1 MITAI
6 IFIIVL
12 AVLILVHEFGHFIVA
27 KRAGMRVDEF
37 GFGFPPRI
45 WGIKKGETIYSINA
59 IPFGGF
65 VKIFGED
72 GEAKDNPGS
81 FSSKPAHKRFN
92 VVAAGVVMNFLLA
105 AFLLMFSNFMGLRIG
120 IADDQSIPA
129 EVRDLQVQI
138 IQVAKNSPAD
148 VAGLRLLDEIKGFR
162 LPDGTVKNTSA
173 TKDVQDTALAYS
185 GQTVTVLIKRGGQNL
200 EKDVQFRKDPPQGQG
215 AMGVALASTGL
226 VSYPW
231 YESIWRGVYNAV
243 IGTFNIIIG
252 FYLLFKTLIFN
263 GTLIGDVSGPIG
275 IATLTGQAA
284 RISVSYLIQ
293 FVALISLNLAV
304 LNFIPFPA
312 LDGGRAVLLGI
323 EKLRG
328 KALAKKT
335 EGLINSVG
343 FSLLIALM
351 IYVTIKD
358 IANL

>member
-27 KRAGMRVDEF
+27 KRAGMKVEEF

-45 WGIKKGETIYSINA
+45 WGVKREETIYSINA

-72 GEAKDNPGS
+72 GESRDNPKS
-81 FSSKPAHKRFN
+81 FSSKPIHKRFN
-92 VVAAGVVMNFLLA
+92 VIAAGVVMNFLLA
-105 AFLLMFSNFMGLRIG
+105 AFLLMLSNFMGLRIG
-120 IADDQSIPA
+120 IVEGQPVPA
-129 EVRDLQVQI
+129 NVRDTQVQI
-138 IQVAKNSPAD
+138 IQVVQGSPAAS
-148 VAGLRLLDEIKGFR
+148 AGLKLLDQITGFK
-162 LPDGTVKNTSA
+162 LPDGNIKAISE
-173 TKDVQDTALAYS
+173 TKDVQEIASNYG
-185 GQTVTVLIKRGGQNL
+185 GQKATILIKRGNQTL
-200 EKDVQFRKDPPQGQG
+200 EKEIEFRKNPPQGQG
-215 AMGVALASTGL
+215 AMGIVLAMTGE

-231 YESIWRGVYNAV
+231 YEAVWRGVYNAV
-243 IGTFNIIIG
+243 IATFNIIIG
-252 FYLLFKTLIFN
+252 FYLLFKTLILN
-263 GTLIGDVSGPIG
+263 GSLMAEVSGPIG

-284 RISVSYLIQ
+284 RISFSYLIQ

-328 KALAKKT
+328 KPLAKKA
-335 EGLINSVG
+335 EGLINSIG
-343 FSLLIALM
+343 FSLLITLM

-358 IANL
+358 IINL

>member
-1 MITAI
+1 MITAV

-12 AVLILVHEFGHFIVA
+12 AILILVHELGHFIMA

-45 WGIKKGETIYSINA
+45 WGIKRGETIYSINA

-65 VKIFGED
+65 VKIYGED
-72 GEAKDNPGS
+72 GEEKDSPKS
-81 FSSKPAHKRFN
+81 FSSKPIWQRFK

-105 AFLLMFSNFMGLRIG
+105 AVLLMFSNFLGLRIG
-120 IADDQSIPA
+120 VVDDENIPK
-129 EVRDLQVQI
+129 EIENIQVQI
-138 IQVAKNSPAD
+138 IQVAKDSPAD
-148 VAGLRLLDEIKGFR
+148 MAGLRLLDEIKGFK
-162 LPDGTVKNTSA
+162 LPDGTVKTVSI
-173 TKDVQDTALAYS
+173 TKDVQVTALAYS
-185 GQTVTVLIKRGGQNL
+185 GETATILIKRGNQNL
-200 EKDVQFRKDPPQGQG
+200 EKDIQFRKDPPQGQG
-215 AMGVALASTGL
+215 AMGVALATTGE

-231 YESIWRGVYNAV
+231 YESVWRGVYNAV
-243 IGTFNIIIG
+243 IATFNIIIG
-252 FYLLFKTLIFN
+252 FYLLFKTLLLR
-263 GTLIGDVSGPIG
+263 GTLMADVSGPIG

-284 RISVSYLIQ
+284 RISISYLLQ

-312 LDGGRAVLLGI
+312 LDGGRAVLLGV

-328 KALAKKT
+328 RPLAKRV